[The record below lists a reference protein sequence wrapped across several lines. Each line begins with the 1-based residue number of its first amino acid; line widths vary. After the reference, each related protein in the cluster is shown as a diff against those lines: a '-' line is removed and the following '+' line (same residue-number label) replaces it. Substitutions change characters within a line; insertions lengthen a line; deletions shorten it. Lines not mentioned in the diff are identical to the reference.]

1 MEKVWNSDDLLPKKF
16 KSIMKITLL
25 FLILGILHVSADT
38 YAQKA
43 QVTVEVKS
51 GTFYDVVSEIEK
63 QTEFMFFYKS
73 EDIDNSKQVD
83 IQVKN
88 RQVTD
93 VLNELLKNTNL
104 TYRISGKHITIL
116 KKDAVQ
122 QQKKKISGTVT
133 DPDGIP
139 VIGANVVI
147 KGTTVGTVT
156 DLDGKFSLDAAN
168 NDILSFSYIGYAEQ
182 EIEVGNRTLFNVKLA
197 EDYKALEEVV
207 VVGYGT
213 MLKRN
218 LSTSVGSV
226 DSEKLL
232 ERPNA
237 TNVFQGL
244 AGKVAG
250 VNIALNSGAPGGSP
264 AIKIR
269 GIGSLNSSNTPLYVV
284 DGVVGV
290 DPDQIDPNIVQSIDI
305 LKDATSSSI
314 YGARG
319 ANGVVVITTKEGKK
333 NTTNISYNTVL
344 SAGTLARKVDVL
356 NAEEAL
362 DVFKRAYEAQ
372 PGRIAPHLDPSNMF
386 THKNDL
392 FNPDGT
398 PKYDTD
404 WQDAVTR
411 TAFSHQH
418 SLSFSGGSDKLTAV
432 ANVSYKDNQGIMLE
446 TYKRQLNAFI
456 NVGWDLKEWFHLQ
469 AMLNVGSSNARNSE
483 NAISRYTLEALPF
496 LPVQYED
503 GTYSRKGDYPGAED
517 TENPV
522 RILKERKNID
532 KKQYTLANVIGTFKI
547 TSWLKLTTSFSRQDG
562 SYINSSYNPS
572 TLFGYGD
579 TQKGKAEKAHRNTMS
594 WTNEDYLTFDKSWN
608 KHNLNVVAGASW
620 YYSKTEKSELGAENF
635 FDDYFEYNNMGVG
648 TVRSKVGS
656 DYTDN
661 KMNSYYARINYNFD
675 NRYMVDFNVGY
686 NGSENFAPGHRY
698 GIFPAFSAGWI
709 LSEEKFMKNQSFINY
724 LKIRGSYGIVGNDL
738 MNTKSR
744 FFYLPDAYNPY
755 GTSYNFGVD
764 VSGNRDGATELQMG
778 NPLVSWE
785 KAGKQNY
792 GLDFSILDEHLSG
805 SFDYFIEKRHDI
817 LTTRN
822 TAPNFIAITMP
833 VVNIGKVD
841 NKGFEL
847 VLKWNHSIGD
857 FKYWINGNLSYAKN
871 KIVYKDEIPH
881 KYPWLYETGQSVGQ
895 PFGFIFDGFVT
906 EADLESGKLPD
917 HKLDL
922 KPGDAKYKD
931 LNGDNIID
939 DNDQC
944 PIGNPIY
951 PQLTAGIT
959 AGFEYKGFDFS
970 MLWAGSGKVSR
981 FISAGLR
988 VPFGGGNYGLLQ
1000 YMIDDHWTPETAE
1013 TAKTPRFSG
1022 AANANNYT
1030 RNSTLWLKDA
1040 SYIRLKNVQIGYT
1053 FKGEWMKKI
1062 HLKNMRIYASGE
1074 NLLTFDH
1081 LKIADPEATDDK
1093 QFQYPLQMIFN
1104 IGLNLNF

>member
-1 MEKVWNSDDLLPKKF
+1 MEKLVSRSL
-16 KSIMKITLL
+16 M
-25 FLILGILHVSADT
+25 LILIGMATAQNIQAGERMSMPTSCKKQTTGLSHVSQQTISVKGNVRDQSGEPMAG
-38 YAQKA
+38 
-43 QVTVEVKS
+43 VNVIVE
-51 GTFYDVVSEIEK
+51 
-63 QTEFMFFYKS
+63 
-73 EDIDNSKQVD
+73 
-83 IQVKN
+83 
-88 RQVTD
+88 
-93 VLNELLKNTNL
+93 
-104 TYRISGKHITIL
+104 
-116 KKDAVQ
+116 
-122 QQKKKISGTVT
+122 
-133 DPDGIP
+133 
-139 VIGANVVI
+139 
-147 KGTTVGTVT
+147 GTTIGTMT
-156 DLDGKFSLDAAN
+156 DRNGNFTLNVPSTSIK
-168 NDILSFSYIGYAEQ
+168 IKFSYIGYEDQ
-182 EIEVGNRTLFNVKLA
+182 IVLIKNNRNLNITLNENSEMLDEVQII
-197 EDYKALEEVV
+197 
-207 VVGYGT
+207 GYGT
-213 MLKRN
+213 QKKITVTGAVSSVGTKDILKSPVPN
-218 LSTSVGSV
+218 IAQALTGKVPGLSTI
-226 DSEKLL
+226 
-232 ERPNA
+232 
-237 TNVFQGL
+237 QY
-244 AGKVAG
+244 
-250 VNIALNSGAPGGSP
+250 SGQPGADDP
-264 AIKIR
+264 AIFVR
-269 GIGSLNSSNTPLYVV
+269 GIGSLDAKRAAPLVMV
-284 DGVVGV
+284 DGVERSFFRL
-290 DPDQIDPNIVQSIDI
+290 DPNEIENITV
-305 LKDATSSSI
+305 LKDASATAVF
-314 YGARG
+314 GVRG
-319 ANGVVVITTKEGKK
+319 ANGVILVTTKRGEEGKAQISVSTSASLQKPIRLYEYANSYDYAVAFNEKLTNDGASPVFGEKILDAFK
-333 NTTNISYNTVL
+333 NHTDPLLYPDMDWMELILKPTSFQSQHNLSISGGTDRVRYFTSVGILTQDGLFRSFDAGYNSNFTYNRYNYRANLDIDVTRSTLLKINLGGRLEDTKEPNTKSNLFTFLTRVTPFGGAGLYDGKWIHTSPDNIGWDKGALENADPFECFFGKGYNQRIYNEINLDLSLQQKLDFLTKGLSLNIKGSYN
-344 SAGTLARKVDVL
+344 SG
-356 NAEEAL
+356 
-362 DVFKRAYEAQ
+362 Y
-372 PGRIAPHLDPSNMF
+372 
-386 THKNDL
+386 TH
-392 FNPDGT
+392 
-398 PKYDTD
+398 
-404 WQDAVTR
+404 
-411 TAFSHQH
+411 
-418 SLSFSGGSDKLTAV
+418 
-432 ANVSYKDNQGIMLE
+432 
-446 TYKRQLNAFI
+446 
-456 NVGWDLKEWFHLQ
+456 
-469 AMLNVGSSNARNSE
+469 
-483 NAISRYTLEALPF
+483 
-496 LPVQYED
+496 
-503 GTYSRKGDYPGAED
+503 
-517 TENPV
+517 
-522 RILKERKNID
+522 RKNRYKEIPY
-532 KKQYTLANVIGTFKI
+532 YT
-547 TSWLKLTTSFSRQDG
+547 
-562 SYINSSYNPS
+562 
-572 TLFGYGD
+572 
-579 TQKGKAEKAHRNTMS
+579 AHRDPE
-594 WTNEDYLTFDKSWN
+594 TNEL
-608 KHNLNVVAGASW
+608 
-620 YYSKTEKSELGAENF
+620 F
-635 FDDYFEYNNMGVG
+635 FRKFREESQLYFEESTDRGRNWYLEGSLNYDRKFGKHQVGALILYNQWRDQYPDPAQFDYVSIPRGYVG
-648 TVRSKVGS
+648 LVGRA
-656 DYTDN
+656 T
-661 KMNSYYARINYNFD
+661 YNFD

>member
-1 MEKVWNSDDLLPKKF
+1 MEKLVSRSL
-16 KSIMKITLL
+16 M
-25 FLILGILHVSADT
+25 LILIGMATAQNIQAGERMSMPTSFKKQTTGLSHVSQQTISVKGNVRDQSGEPMAG
-38 YAQKA
+38 
-43 QVTVEVKS
+43 VNVIVE
-51 GTFYDVVSEIEK
+51 
-63 QTEFMFFYKS
+63 
-73 EDIDNSKQVD
+73 
-83 IQVKN
+83 
-88 RQVTD
+88 
-93 VLNELLKNTNL
+93 
-104 TYRISGKHITIL
+104 
-116 KKDAVQ
+116 
-122 QQKKKISGTVT
+122 
-133 DPDGIP
+133 
-139 VIGANVVI
+139 
-147 KGTTVGTVT
+147 GTTIGTMT
-156 DLDGKFSLDAAN
+156 DSNGNFTLNVPSTSIK
-168 NDILSFSYIGYAEQ
+168 IKFSYIGYEDQ
-182 EIEVGNRTLFNVKLA
+182 IVLIKNNRNLNITLNENSEMLDEVQII
-197 EDYKALEEVV
+197 
-207 VVGYGT
+207 GYGT
-213 MLKRN
+213 QKKITVTGAVSSVGTKDILKSPVPN
-218 LSTSVGSV
+218 VAQALTGKVPGLSTI
-226 DSEKLL
+226 
-232 ERPNA
+232 
-237 TNVFQGL
+237 QY
-244 AGKVAG
+244 
-250 VNIALNSGAPGGSP
+250 SGQPGADDP
-264 AIKIR
+264 AIFVR
-269 GIGSLNSSNTPLYVV
+269 GIGSLDAKRAAPLVMV
-284 DGVVGV
+284 DGVERSFFRL
-290 DPDQIDPNIVQSIDI
+290 DPNEIENITV
-305 LKDATSSSI
+305 LKDASATAVF
-314 YGARG
+314 GVRG
-319 ANGVVVITTKEGKK
+319 ANGVILVTTKRGEEGKAQISVSTSASLQKPIRLYEYANSYDYAVAFNEKLTNDGASPVFGEKILDAFK
-333 NTTNISYNTVL
+333 NHTDPLLYPDMDWMELILKPTSFQSQHNLSISGGTDRVRYFTSVGILTQNGLFRSFDAGYNSNFTYNRYNYRANLDIDVTRSTLLKINLGGRLEDTKEPNTKSNLFTFLTRVTPFGGAGLYDGKWIHTSPDNIGWDKGALENADPFECFFGKGYNQRIYNEINLDLSLQQKLDFLTKGLSLNIKGSYN
-344 SAGTLARKVDVL
+344 SG
-356 NAEEAL
+356 
-362 DVFKRAYEAQ
+362 Y
-372 PGRIAPHLDPSNMF
+372 
-386 THKNDL
+386 TH
-392 FNPDGT
+392 
-398 PKYDTD
+398 
-404 WQDAVTR
+404 
-411 TAFSHQH
+411 
-418 SLSFSGGSDKLTAV
+418 
-432 ANVSYKDNQGIMLE
+432 
-446 TYKRQLNAFI
+446 
-456 NVGWDLKEWFHLQ
+456 
-469 AMLNVGSSNARNSE
+469 
-483 NAISRYTLEALPF
+483 
-496 LPVQYED
+496 
-503 GTYSRKGDYPGAED
+503 
-517 TENPV
+517 
-522 RILKERKNID
+522 RKNRYKEIPY
-532 KKQYTLANVIGTFKI
+532 YT
-547 TSWLKLTTSFSRQDG
+547 
-562 SYINSSYNPS
+562 
-572 TLFGYGD
+572 
-579 TQKGKAEKAHRNTMS
+579 AHRDPE
-594 WTNEDYLTFDKSWN
+594 TNEL
-608 KHNLNVVAGASW
+608 
-620 YYSKTEKSELGAENF
+620 F
-635 FDDYFEYNNMGVG
+635 FRKFREESQLYFEESTDRGRNWYLEGSLNYDRKFGKHQVGALILYNQWRDQYPDPAQFDYVSIPRGYVG
-648 TVRSKVGS
+648 LVGRA
-656 DYTDN
+656 T
-661 KMNSYYARINYNFD
+661 YNFD

-785 KAGKQNY
+785 KARKQNY

>member
-1 MEKVWNSDDLLPKKF
+1 MEKLVSRSL
-16 KSIMKITLL
+16 M
-25 FLILGILHVSADT
+25 LILIGMATAQNIQAGERMSMPTSFKKQTTGLSHVSQQTISVKGNVRDQSGEPMAG
-38 YAQKA
+38 
-43 QVTVEVKS
+43 VNVIVE
-51 GTFYDVVSEIEK
+51 
-63 QTEFMFFYKS
+63 
-73 EDIDNSKQVD
+73 
-83 IQVKN
+83 
-88 RQVTD
+88 
-93 VLNELLKNTNL
+93 
-104 TYRISGKHITIL
+104 
-116 KKDAVQ
+116 
-122 QQKKKISGTVT
+122 
-133 DPDGIP
+133 
-139 VIGANVVI
+139 
-147 KGTTVGTVT
+147 GTTIGTMT
-156 DLDGKFSLDAAN
+156 DSNGNFTLNVPSTSIK
-168 NDILSFSYIGYAEQ
+168 IKFSYIGYEDQ
-182 EIEVGNRTLFNVKLA
+182 IVLIKNNRNLNITLNENSEMLDEVQII
-197 EDYKALEEVV
+197 
-207 VVGYGT
+207 GYGT
-213 MLKRN
+213 QKKITVTGAVSSVGTKDILKSPVPN
-218 LSTSVGSV
+218 VAQALTGKVPGLSTI
-226 DSEKLL
+226 
-232 ERPNA
+232 
-237 TNVFQGL
+237 QY
-244 AGKVAG
+244 
-250 VNIALNSGAPGGSP
+250 SGQPGADDP
-264 AIKIR
+264 AIFVR
-269 GIGSLNSSNTPLYVV
+269 GIGSLDAKRAAPLVMV
-284 DGVVGV
+284 DGVERSFFRL
-290 DPDQIDPNIVQSIDI
+290 DPNEIENITV
-305 LKDATSSSI
+305 LKDASATAVF
-314 YGARG
+314 GVRG
-319 ANGVVVITTKEGKK
+319 ANGVILVTTKRGEEGKAQISVSTSASLQKPIRLYEYANSYDYAVAFNEKLTNDGASPVFGEKILDAFK
-333 NTTNISYNTVL
+333 NHTDPLLYPDMDWMELILKPTSFQSQHNLSISGGTDRVRYFTSVGILTQNGLFRSFDAGYNSNFTYNRYNYRANLDIDVTRSTLLKINLGGRLEDTKEPNTKSNLFTFLTRVTPFGGAGLYDGKWIHTSPDNIGWDKGALENADPFECFFGKGYNQRIYNEINLDLSLQQKLDLLTKGLSLKIKGSYN
-344 SAGTLARKVDVL
+344 SG
-356 NAEEAL
+356 
-362 DVFKRAYEAQ
+362 Y
-372 PGRIAPHLDPSNMF
+372 
-386 THKNDL
+386 TH
-392 FNPDGT
+392 
-398 PKYDTD
+398 
-404 WQDAVTR
+404 
-411 TAFSHQH
+411 
-418 SLSFSGGSDKLTAV
+418 
-432 ANVSYKDNQGIMLE
+432 
-446 TYKRQLNAFI
+446 
-456 NVGWDLKEWFHLQ
+456 
-469 AMLNVGSSNARNSE
+469 
-483 NAISRYTLEALPF
+483 
-496 LPVQYED
+496 
-503 GTYSRKGDYPGAED
+503 
-517 TENPV
+517 
-522 RILKERKNID
+522 RKNRYKEIPY
-532 KKQYTLANVIGTFKI
+532 YT
-547 TSWLKLTTSFSRQDG
+547 
-562 SYINSSYNPS
+562 
-572 TLFGYGD
+572 
-579 TQKGKAEKAHRNTMS
+579 AHRDPE
-594 WTNEDYLTFDKSWN
+594 TNEL
-608 KHNLNVVAGASW
+608 
-620 YYSKTEKSELGAENF
+620 F
-635 FDDYFEYNNMGVG
+635 FRKFREESQLYFEESTDRGRNWYLEGSLNYDRKFGKHQVGALILYNQWRDQYPDPAQFDYVSIPRGYVG
-648 TVRSKVGS
+648 LVGRA
-656 DYTDN
+656 T
-661 KMNSYYARINYNFD
+661 YNFD